1 MSTAVRRQAEETAV
15 AAPQFI
21 PPKIGY
27 ALKPQTK
34 VAKPTAAAQ
43 PDDSKDDIVPGF
55 IPPKMPF
62 VAKTYQQ
69 QKSTNE
75 QASPQRLASVAS
87 VNDNKKTAAKDSK
100 NSKVTKTT
108 KDNKDTKSTKDT
120 KNTKNTKNAKTNNK
134 NASPQKLAAQDNADD
149 DKLPSFIPPR
159 SPFRG
164 PKKPQP
170 TQSVPRDTVPQFIPP
185 KNPWLPS
192 KFNTRSANGDI
203 KAASQETAIPDS
215 EQRASRADLL
225 KRDEEDE
232 ANVDF
237 EEEDDDEFS
246 PSDFPNLGDFED
258 EESNDVENHDSK
270 NLPTV
275 NMSEQ
280 QAENEETNEAH
291 NQDSANIPV
300 VNVSEEQAESEE
312 AVNVQDEDDAKNYFG
327 GDFDD
332 EDASSAPTRL
342 EARGV
347 AKRNMIYFTNW

>member
-15 AAPQFI
+15 VAPQFI
-21 PPKIGY
+21 PPKMPY

-43 PDDSKDDIVPGF
+43 PDDSQDDVVPGF

-87 VNDNKKTAAKDSK
+87 VNDNKKTTAKDSK
-100 NSKVTKTT
+100 NSKDTKST
-108 KDNKDTKSTKDT
+108 KHNKDTKSTKDT
-120 KNTKNTKNAKTNNK
+120 KN
-134 NASPQKLAAQDNADD
+134 ASPQNLAAQDDADD

-159 SPFRG
+159 APFRG

-170 TQSVPRDTVPQFIPP
+170 TQAVPRDTVPEFIPP
-185 KNPWLPS
+185 RNPWLPS
-192 KFNTRSANGDI
+192 KFNTRSANSDI
-203 KAASQETAIPDS
+203 KAASQETAIPGS

-232 ANVDF
+232 GNVDF

-246 PSDFPNLGDFED
+246 PSDFPNLGEFED
-258 EESNDVENHDSK
+258 EESDEVENQDHE
-270 NLPTV
+270 NIAAV

-280 QAENEETNEAH
+280 QPEKEETDEAQ

-300 VNVSEEQAESEE
+300 ANMSEQQPENEE
-312 AVNVQDEDDAKNYFG
+312 AANVQDEDDAKNYFG

-332 EDASSAPTRL
+332 EDASNAPTRL

-347 AKRNMIYFTNW
+347 AKRNMIYFTN